1 MEYIERAITPSI
13 ERAAMY
19 YPVIV
24 VTGPRQ
30 VGKSTLCRRMF
41 ADYAEYNLENIAL
54 RQGVE
59 DNPIGFIESCGE
71 KVVIDEVQR
80 LPQLLS
86 YIQVEVDRNPQ
97 RRFVLTGSNNF
108 SLLESITQSLA
119 GRAALFTLLPF
130 SLQEL
135 GGYKETDTNT
145 LLINGLYPGVVA
157 RKIPTDIFY
166 PNYYSTYVERDL
178 RQIKEI
184 SNLTS
189 FQLFVRLLAGR
200 AGSEFNASTL
210 ATEVG
215 VSSPT
220 VKSWFGVLQTSYIAF
235 ALQPYYANISKRLT
249 KMPKV
254 YFYDTG
260 LLCFL
265 LGISTT
271 EQLAVHPLR
280 GAIFE
285 NLAVCELLKGRLNA
299 AKPANIYFY
308 RENSGRE
315 VDILV
320 DEGVTLDAYEV
331 KSSASFNREFKK
343 NLNYLRDLMGDK
355 VSVCKVVY
363 DGAPIPPDVMNIRE
377 I

>member
-1 MEYIERAITPSI
+1 MDYIDRAITPTI
-13 ERAAMY
+13 ERVVPF

-24 VTGPRQ
+24 ITGPRQ
-30 VGKSTLCRRMF
+30 VGKSTLCRHVF
-41 ADYAEYNLENIAL
+41 ADYKEYNLENIAL
-54 RQGVE
+54 RQAVE
-59 DNPIGFIESCGE
+59 ENPIGFIESCGD

-86 YIQVEVDRNPQ
+86 YIQVEVDRNPM

-119 GRAALFTLLPF
+119 GRVALFTLLPF
-130 SLQEL
+130 SMREL
-135 GGYKETDTNT
+135 NGCKDVDTNT
-145 LLINGLYPGVVA
+145 LLVNGLYPGVIA
-157 RKIPTDIFY
+157 RKIPADIFY
-166 PNYYSTYVERDL
+166 SNYYSTYVERDL

-184 SNLTS
+184 SNLS
-189 FQLFVRLLAGR
+189 AFQLFIRLLAGR
-200 AGSEFNASTL
+200 VGSEFNASAL
-210 ATEVG
+210 ATEIG

-235 ALQPYYANISKRLT
+235 PLQPYYANIAKRLT

-265 LGISTT
+265 LGIVSPD
-271 EQLAVHPLR
+271 QLAVHPLR
-280 GAIFE
+280 GAVFE
-285 NLAVCELLKGRLNA
+285 NLAVCELLKDRLNA
-299 AKPANIYFY
+299 GKPANLYFY

-315 VDILV
+315 VDIVV
-320 DEGVTLDAYEV
+320 DQGLTLDTYEV
-331 KSSASFNREFKK
+331 KSSATFNRDFKK
-343 NLNYLRDLMGDK
+343 NLNYLSALMPDK
-355 VSVCKVVY
+355 IAAVKVIY
-363 DGAPIPPDVMNIRE
+363 DGTPIPPDIINIRD